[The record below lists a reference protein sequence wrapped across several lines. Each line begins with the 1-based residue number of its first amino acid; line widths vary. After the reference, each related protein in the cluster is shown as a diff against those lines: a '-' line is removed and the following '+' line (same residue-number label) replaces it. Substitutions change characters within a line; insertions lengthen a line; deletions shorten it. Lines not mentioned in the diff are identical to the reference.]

1 MKQTYFL
8 SDGCCLELPRNA
20 DSDTHNMFVRL
31 LQCWQTD
38 LIWPC
43 CTSWFLLLSSCW
55 SGCTSPNSH
64 SMFTARPTSLFDLAI
79 PAKHAEMPVDSPFLK
94 PDGVIWWISQAWFKA
109 IKLMIATRSTNQSS
123 FTGLGELMFC
133 PRFTTTKVTT
143 SSALTY
149 ATQNMVAESR
159 KFHVKFP
166 LVSLVKHTQVD

>member
-1 MKQTYFL
+1 
-8 SDGCCLELPRNA
+8 
-20 DSDTHNMFVRL
+20 
-31 LQCWQTD
+31 
-38 LIWPC
+38 
-43 CTSWFLLLSSCW
+43 
-55 SGCTSPNSH
+55 
-64 SMFTARPTSLFDLAI
+64 
-79 PAKHAEMPVDSPFLK
+79 
-94 PDGVIWWISQAWFKA
+94 
-109 IKLMIATRSTNQSS
+109 MIATRSTNQSS